1 MEPNP
6 AFDPDSYPEVLE
18 AFDALEDT
26 GRVLVWGADWCKDT
40 RHELPDFAAALEA
53 SALDDDQIEVI
64 EVDRE
69 KQGPKVEE
77 YGVELIPTI
86 VIEDDGEEIARF
98 VEGEDLPAA
107 IVLAEQLAESGRA
120 SG

>member
-18 AFDALEDT
+18 AFDALEDD

-40 RHELPDFAAALEA
+40 RHELPDFAAVLEA
-53 SALDDDQIEVI
+53 SALGTDHVEVH

-69 KQGPKVEE
+69 KQGPKVDE

-86 VIEDDGEEIARF
+86 VVEVDGEEVARF
-98 VEGEDLPAA
+98 VEDADVPIAVHLAQQLDDAA
-107 IVLAEQLAESGRA
+107 
-120 SG
+120 